1 MYNVK
6 KFKILLAVKEC
17 NEQHIPAIPMIV
29 SSITGCDYGECKD
42 GISKYYRSSYVKRKP
57 YEEMKRFKC
66 FQYYLDDNGKSALEK
81 YSERYNAGM
90 DLNLRRKPRPFDWSK
105 IELLPGL
112 HILDEIKEKKKGK

>member
-1 MYNVK
+1 MFNVR
-6 KFKILLAVKEC
+6 KFKTLLAIKEC
-17 NEQHIPAIPMIV
+17 NENRIPAIPNIL
-29 SSITGCDYGECKD
+29 SSIIDTDYD
-42 GISKYYRSSYVKRKP
+42 SFRRSISGYYSCGYVKRKP
-57 YEEMKRFKC
+57 YEEKRSFKC

-112 HILDEIKEKKKGK
+112 HILEEIKEKKKGK